1 MLRYI
6 KIVIATVLT
15 LTLLFGL
22 SACGTPKEKITDT
35 KQPLTVFSDGK
46 STYTVVCPYLAENEV
61 INAALMITNTAEEK
75 TGAVT
80 ELSVDRNTAYTP
92 GAFEILVGETNRT
105 LPEALIPNGPSDYV
119 IAVHENSVVILG
131 GTDSATYAAAQYF
144 CDNIISDPTV
154 IERDFVYRYT
164 HKYTSVSINSVP
176 VTGFT
181 LTEYEGVDS
190 SLVANALTEATGL
203 ACNDEQSNVSVI
215 FELDRTLESNTVRF
229 LERDGALVISAS
241 SQVALTK
248 ISDVTVNGFA
258 HYETLDLSDGSH
270 VDFTYPMV
278 SIIDL
283 PDELEGYFVC
293 TSDKSPLDYALNEE
307 MLFTLTL
314 KCDGETV
321 TSPGFYYT
329 IDADGGREQIHD
341 YVSGESGSFEIRTSL
356 DLPGFVKIYA
366 AAVSEKNTELKKVT
380 PFEGGA
386 GAAVNE
392 IAQGIAEPED
402 FDEFWQGELARLDE
416 VEPIMTV
423 KNDLSEDYPG
433 YTVLDIR
440 IDCVD
445 GPVSGYLSMP
455 KEAAADSLGIL
466 VGFTGYGVVSPQPTV
481 RQNRIVFTVNAHSI
495 DNGREKGY
503 YSEIASTVL
512 YSYGFNNT
520 ENSSRDTVYFKNMIL
535 RGVQAIRYLKTLE
548 EWDEKT
554 ITLNG
559 GSQGAYQSI
568 AVAALDPDVT
578 YVFAA
583 YPWLC
588 DLGGSYAGRI
598 LGWRPDYTD
607 ALRYFDAVNFA
618 KRIKCETRI
627 DAGLGD
633 YVSPPSGV
641 AAMINAMSAHVT
653 FNVTQGM
660 THYYTPPE
668 AETFTQTK

>member
-6 KIVIATVLT
+6 KIVIAAVLT
-15 LTLLFGL
+15 ILSLFGL
-22 SACGTPKEKITDT
+22 CSCGTPNDDINNTE
-35 KQPLTVFSDGK
+35 QPLTVFANGESE
-46 STYTVVCPYLAENEV
+46 YTVICPYLSEAEV
-61 INAALMITNTAEEK
+61 VNAALMITNTAEKK

-80 ELSVDRNTAYTP
+80 ELAVDRNVEYTP
-92 GAFEILVGETNRT
+92 GAFEILVGETNRN

-119 IAVHENSVVILG
+119 IAVHENSIVILG
-131 GTDSATYAAAQYF
+131 GTDSTTLTAAQYF
-144 CDNIISDPTV
+144 CDNIIADPTV
-154 IERDFVYRYT
+154 LERDFIYRYT
-164 HKYTSVSINSVP
+164 HQYTSVSINSVP
-176 VTGFT
+176 VTGFA
-181 LTEYEGVDS
+181 LTEYDGVDS
-190 SLVANALTEATGL
+190 SLVAIALTQATGL
-203 ACNDEQSNVSVI
+203 ACNDEQSNVSI
-215 FELDRTLESNTVRF
+215 TFELDRTLESNTVRF
-229 LERDGALVISAS
+229 SERDGALIISAS

-248 ISDVTVNGFA
+248 IDDVILSEFA
-258 HYETLDLSDGSH
+258 NYESLNLSAESYF
-270 VDFTYPMV
+270 DFTYPIV
-278 SIIDL
+278 SILDL

-307 MLFTLTL
+307 MIFTLTL

-321 TSPGFYYT
+321 SAPGFYYT
-329 IDADGGREQIHD
+329 IDADGGREQIYDH
-341 YVSGESGSFEIRTSL
+341 VSGDCGSFEIRTSL

-366 AAVSEKNTELKKVT
+366 AAVSEKNAEISKV
-380 PFEGGA
+380 PSFEGGA
-386 GAAVNE
+386 GAAISE
-392 IAQGIAEPED
+392 IAQGVAEPED
-402 FDEFWQGELARLDE
+402 FDEFWQSELAKLDE
-416 VEPIMTV
+416 VKPTMTV
-423 KNDLSEDYPG
+423 INDLSEDYPG

-445 GPVSGYLSMP
+445 APVSGYLSIP
-455 KEAAADSLGIL
+455 KDAAQGSLGIL

-481 RQNRIVFTVNAHSI
+481 REDRIVFAVNAHSI
-495 DNGREKGY
+495 DNGRERGY

-535 RGVQAIRYLKTLE
+535 RDVQAIRYLKTLE
-548 EWDEKT
+548 EWDGKT

-568 AVAALDPDVT
+568 AVAALDSDVT

-588 DLGGSYAGRI
+588 DLGGGYANRI
-598 LGWRPDYTD
+598 SGWRPDYTD
-607 ALRYFDAVNFA
+607 ALRYYDAINFA

-627 DAGLGD
+627 DAGIGD

-641 AAMINAMSAHVT
+641 IAMINAMSAPVT
-653 FNVTQGM
+653 LNATQGM